1 MYELTCIER
10 YTKVEHFLSGSYI
23 LTGGRKVNP
32 QPLSYEYDTLR
43 ITQYTDAEV
52 RTTALIHANAAQK
65 VVLKKAEENR
75 GNI

>member
-1 MYELTCIER
+1 
-10 YTKVEHFLSGSYI
+10 
-23 LTGGRKVNP
+23 VNP